1 MKKNNSE
8 SQSFRR
14 KKLIEDMAPQRRAE
28 ALASSQNEE
37 LSNIADQMKDAQAAS
52 EMTAEAIE
60 NKGNQIIGSLNNLD
74 KSIKDVVAGTEITS
88 EAVERVAVNTQATTG
103 AARAISAKIS
113 KLTDMLAEK
122 LSSEVKKSPSTQE
135 TTTLAALQEAMPI
148 QVEQPKLEELIARLI
163 PQGPIP
169 EDAPFL
175 PPPTSP
181 QEESENKKDKDKTK
195 DEAGF
200 KMDDLLKITKGGFK
214 AVVSVSDKI
223 ASMLFKYTVTA
234 LANAAKFAAQMFA
247 LVLGIDMIQVYFQYF
262 MKQFEAGWKDFND
275 KFKEWGPIL
284 EGLMTFAKNAQ
295 TMFSEKNWI
304 GLATAIV
311 KGMVSLTENMS
322 NLLMLGIGKLTAAML
337 RALGF
342 NDAANN
348 IEGSSLMT
356 YQQKTGA
363 TLDDQ
368 DQTTLAKYQDRKDAE
383 EFEAKKD
390 MDKRFKGKDKGLVE
404 AERYGTVSKET
415 AEEIRSGGIDST
427 FRDMPEEQRLDI
439 IKKRNNAQA
448 DIIRLTKTAE
458 DIMKPDAVDKKNAK
472 ESYDDI
478 QKQLND
484 PALKAAP
491 KDLNMEQLI
500 DKMNKSLEKFND
512 QPALK
517 PQPVEQREETQ
528 QAKRVDE
535 GLKAKASSA
544 NTPAG
549 TGLQN
554 LVQQVNVQK
563 NSKTQY
569 NVPPQSATPAPGMHG
584 ATRVN

>member
-14 KKLIEDMAPQRRAE
+14 KKVIEEMAPQRRAE
-28 ALASSQNEE
+28 ALASSQNDE
-37 LSNIADQMKDAQAAS
+37 LSNIADHMKDAQAAS
-52 EMTAEAIE
+52 EMAAEAIE

-74 KSIKDVVAGTEITS
+74 KGLKDVVAGTELTS

-135 TTTLAALQEAMPI
+135 STTLAALQDAMPI
-148 QVEQPKLEELIARLI
+148 QVEQPKLEELIAQLL
-163 PQGPIP
+163 PQNPIP

-175 PPPTSP
+175 PPPTP
-181 QEESENKKDKDKTK
+181 QEETENKKDKNKKAD
-195 DEAGF
+195 DAGF

-262 MKQFEAGWKDFND
+262 MKQFEAGWKEFND

-311 KGMVSLTENMS
+311 KGMVSLTENMA

-342 NDAANN
+342 SDAADNV
-348 IEGSSLMT
+348 EGSSLMT

-383 EFEAKKD
+383 EFEGKK
-390 MDKRFKGKDKGLVE
+390 KAASRFKDKDKGLEE
-404 AERYGTVSKET
+404 AKWYGSVSKET
-415 AEEIRSGGIDST
+415 ADEISAGGIDSS

-472 ESYDDI
+472 ESYEDI

-535 GLKAKASSA
+535 GIKAKASSVG
-544 NTPAG
+544 TPAG

-569 NVPPQSATPAPGMHG
+569 NVPPQSATPAPGMHN